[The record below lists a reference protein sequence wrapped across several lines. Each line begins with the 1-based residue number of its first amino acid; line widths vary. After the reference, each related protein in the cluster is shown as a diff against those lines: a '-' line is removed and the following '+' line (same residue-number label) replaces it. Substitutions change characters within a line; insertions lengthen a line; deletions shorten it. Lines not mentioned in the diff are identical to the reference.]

1 MKVPTY
7 QRKTGAPSALPN
19 VALGSRPYLPNAP
32 GPEAFGAGLGRVLSQ
47 TGSQLERVAE
57 RMQAEEDATRIVDA
71 QNQLASWERGFFNDP
86 EKGIFS
92 RKNKDAVG
100 LYGEAS
106 KTYEEKLRE
115 ISAGLENDRQRMR
128 FTSMASNSMNT
139 KLDAVA
145 RYEAVQRQSWMTATA
160 KQAMEGR
167 MSDIAANYSDENIV
181 SAAIGDV
188 RASIETMFP
197 GMGQDFIAQATKDFV
212 SAAQIARID
221 AALEADNPDLAGKIY
236 EAHEE
241 EIDGVHRSS
250 LKAKID
256 SIASVY
262 EVQRT
267 VDQMVKRYGPE
278 QEKEGLSWIR
288 ENKSGMEEEK
298 VVSAYRQRINE
309 LSIASR
315 SQQVSLG
322 DVQKNNFD
330 SLYVN
335 TFAKGMAPDPGVVDK
350 MLATGQISPAQ
361 HRQIVG
367 WVSSTGG
374 RSRAEDYLS
383 RNDPEWDYL
392 TPDERDHRAL
402 VHMGRSSDELKQA
415 ATQAR
420 SGVMDG
426 SVDEARLN
434 DLFHNGW
441 ITASEFSKNK
451 KLLSQI
457 NDEQKAFRS
466 QQQELLKDD
475 LKALKSDLFKKYG
488 PVAKKIYDE
497 KTVTIDFSSPSARE
511 ELVEARMETLAEV
524 VELSGKALEE
534 SSFIRLGKVVSTD
547 LGERFTTV
555 QEAAKD
561 ELEAAK
567 SYDPFGVK
575 EERQKVEER
584 AEAEAL
590 DKVFGDTPLFL
601 FP

>member
-1 MKVPTY
+1 MQRYERQIAPTRPRGGAY
-7 QRKTGAPSALPN
+7 LSNHVGMAATGGAIAGALGGVGKTLQGVADVLDRRQDEWDAARVMEADADFIRRMTTYLDDPDNGVLSSRKLGSARGVTKQVSDDAERIAQDVAAELENDNQRQAFMARSARVALPFWKQASEHEARELRTYKDQVCQQTLSDGMEM
-19 VALGSRPYLPNAP
+19 VARDPYDSAFFDAAYNHGSAAIRARLIGADDGVVQSAVGEYCSKL
-32 GPEAFGAGLGRVLSQ
+32 EAVRISAVA
-47 TGSQLERVAE
+47 EDDPIAAE
-57 RMQAEEDATRIVDA
+57 RMMRGSDVLSREDKIALKSRIEPAATILKTQEAVDA
-71 QNQLASWERGFFNDP
+71 LVNRFGPSKER
-86 EKGIFS
+86 
-92 RKNKDAVG
+92 
-100 LYGEAS
+100 
-106 KTYEEKLRE
+106 
-115 ISAGLENDRQRMR
+115 
-128 FTSMASNSMNT
+128 
-139 KLDAVA
+139 
-145 RYEAVQRQSWMTATA
+145 
-160 KQAMEGR
+160 
-167 MSDIAANYSDENIV
+167 
-181 SAAIGDV
+181 
-188 RASIETMFP
+188 
-197 GMGQDFIAQATKDFV
+197 
-212 SAAQIARID
+212 
-221 AALEADNPDLAGKIY
+221 
-236 EAHEE
+236 
-241 EIDGVHRSS
+241 
-250 LKAKID
+250 
-256 SIASVY
+256 
-262 EVQRT
+262 
-267 VDQMVKRYGPE
+267 
-278 QEKEGLSWIR
+278 EGLAWIR
-288 ENKSGMEEEK
+288 ENKSGAEEEK
-298 VVSAYRQRINE
+298 LVSAYRQRVNE
-309 LSIASR
+309 LSIVSR

-383 RNDPEWDYL
+383 RNDPAWDYL

-441 ITASEFSKNK
+441 ITTSEFSKNK

-524 VELSGKALEE
+524 VELSGKALDE